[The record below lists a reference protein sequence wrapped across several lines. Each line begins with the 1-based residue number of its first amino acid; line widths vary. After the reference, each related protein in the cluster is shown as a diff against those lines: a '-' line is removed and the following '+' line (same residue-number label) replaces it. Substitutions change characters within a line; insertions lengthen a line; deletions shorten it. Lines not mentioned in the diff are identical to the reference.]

1 MSPTRFA
8 SEHRWLYIGTIV
20 LLVALA
26 VAGVVRYE
34 KVRTNNK
41 ATQKAE
47 QLADAAESAGY
58 PRPDV
63 GAIKRTL
70 GDDGGQVCEKPGS
83 ALKSALWKIDGISNG
98 ATGPGRRPVIG
109 DTQAVRAEAKILEIY
124 CPDKLD
130 RIEDKIADLRT
141 ENTVRR

>member
-8 SEHRWLYIGTIV
+8 SEHRWLYIGAIV
-20 LLVALA
+20 VLVVL
-26 VAGVVRYE
+26 VVVGIIRYE
-34 KVRTNNK
+34 KVKTNNK
-41 ATQKAE
+41 ATEKAE
-47 QLADAAESAGY
+47 QLADAAEAAGY

-63 GAIKRTL
+63 GTIKRTL

-83 ALKSALWKIDGISNG
+83 SLKSALWKMNISNG
-98 ATGPGRRPVIG
+98 ATGPGMRPVIG
-109 DTQAVRAEAKILEIY
+109 DTEAIRAEAKILEIY

-130 RIEDKIADLRT
+130 KIEDKIADLKT